1 MFHICTMASSLIW
14 PYLFSYFASSTTHR
28 MTLIGNTV
36 FDSNWFDYPSELQ
49 KYMILIIARS
59 QYPSQFTGLGLYDCT
74 LKEFGNVRFLQFI
87 LKLDL
92 ILTLLR
98 FKITKSSFSF
108 YMVFRKLS
116 NK

>member
-14 PYLFSYFASSTTHR
+14 PYFFSYFASSTTHR
-28 MTLIGNTV
+28 MALIGDII
-36 FDSNWFDYPSELQ
+36 FDSNWFDFPPELQ

-74 LKEFGNVRFLQFI
+74 LAELGNVRYLLFMLEPD
-87 LKLDL
+87 LK
-92 ILTLLR
+92 LTLLR

-108 YMVFRKLS
+108 YMVFRRLS
-116 NK
+116 NE